1 MQAIHTNRLK
11 QKELQRFDKEYNDL
25 DKLLEDLPKKLSHKI
40 MVISQFH
47 FINSYNILESF
58 CAQIKTDRNF

>member
-1 MQAIHTNRLK
+1 MQAIHANRLK

-40 MVISQFH
+40 MVI
-47 FINSYNILESF
+47 
-58 CAQIKTDRNF
+58 